1 MRPQLEQAKA
11 TMANAVSEYQSSE
24 EMVALR
30 KSLHDEGYEEA
41 AEAFAYTVVTTHL
54 DWDLTFLGEHLIDQ
68 IVVWRAKYRA
78 TPSSG

>member
-24 EMVALR
+24 EMAALR
-30 KSLHDEGYEEA
+30 KSLYDEGYEET
-41 AEAFAYTVVTTHL
+41 AEAFAYTVVTTRL

-68 IVVWRAKYRA
+68 IVVWHAEYRA